1 MTQYVSF
8 NAAGLSSSSNTADRP
23 KEIFFYHFVAM
34 QKPLLLQ
41 TRWTFKQSGQNTGGG
56 KKPTKPNNF
65 YFVEVTETVLI
76 QTGSTFCYE
85 TSFDTSCSTLL
96 LRAYSDSQLDLH
108 RHLVSDQVYIC
119 SKQQRQT
126 TSPDTTF
133 INNELGCS
141 KKRLRK
147 MTAEFLKDVKERRGN
162 EREIHNGQ
170 NNFCKESFLA
180 FKKTP
185 ANYKIKN
192 VTLYIVIY

>member
-23 KEIFFYHFVAM
+23 KEIFFYHFAAI
-34 QKPLLLQ
+34 QNPLLLQ
-41 TRWTFKQSGQNTGGG
+41 TRWTFKQSGQNTGG
-56 KKPTKPNNF
+56 KKPTEPNNF
-65 YFVEVTETVLI
+65 YFVEETQMVLI
-76 QTGSTFCYE
+76 QTGSTFCYV
-85 TSFDTSCSTLL
+85 TSVDTSSSTLL

-108 RHLVSDQVYIC
+108 RHLLSDQVYIR

-126 TSPDTTF
+126 ISPATTF
-133 INNELGCS
+133 INNELGYS

-162 EREIHNGQ
+162 EGEIHNGQ
-170 NNFCKESFLA
+170 NNFCKDSFLA
-180 FKKTP
+180 FKTLP

-192 VTLYIVIY
+192 VTLYIVVY